1 MLNKGEGKGKE
12 RRFYVGK
19 LGGLLVEPRVARDP
33 S

>member
-1 MLNKGEGKGKE
+1 
-12 RRFYVGK
+12 VGK